1 MAERLVVIT
10 DVDFDDG
17 PTEKRIHDE
26 SLSSFDAQK
35 RGGTGKPIPI
45 VQGHGTI
52 TDAVAV
58 GVPGVKNFLCI
69 TKEGRCW
76 VASESRRSPC
86 FLWHVVLSQKI
97 PHTEKRRASIRQAVA
112 LIPINEPE
120 RVDPKARF
128 LVLATKEGMVK
139 RLGLWDCL
147 YVSPINGAS
156 IIRLNI
162 NRGHEDAIVGA
173 SICHA
178 GDLIWLASSSGH
190 VACIRA
196 DDIPLQKRRA
206 RGVKG
211 MELKEGERVTGILAA
226 RPSKTATLTTVFAH
240 GFGKKVDTENFPVHH
255 RDTTGVQVAPDGCE
269 LVDLVQ
275 TEPGQEVVMLTREGR
290 CIRINEDGI
299 PQTKGRYAV
308 GFKLM
313 DVKEGDRVV
322 RALAVGDPNEMAAWK
337 KDVGEAFEQYKR
349 SEAYSPTAPPVSAA
363 TADIP
368 TTTTTTIH
376 GREVTTTTGTGEQ
389 SEYTYTGTIDRT
401 GPEKKGFFAWVRDL
415 FR

>member
-1 MAERLVVIT
+1 MAERLVVVT

-45 VQGHGTI
+45 VQGQGPI
-52 TDAVAV
+52 TSAVAV
-58 GVPGVKNFLCI
+58 SVSEVKNFLCI

-76 VASESRRSPC
+76 MASENRRPPC

-97 PHTEKRRASIRQAVA
+97 PHTEKRKYSIRQTVA
-112 LIPINEPE
+112 LVPFPE
-120 RVDPKARF
+120 KAIER
-128 LVLATKEGMVK
+128 LADRLILATKKGRVK
-139 RLGLWDCL
+139 SLDVFD
-147 YVSPINGAS
+147 VSNISSADGCS
-156 IIRLNI
+156 IIKLDE
-162 NRGHEDAIVGA
+162 GDEVVAA
-173 SICHA
+173 SMC
-178 GDLIWLASSSGH
+178 GPGSLVWMASSSGH
-190 VACIRA
+190 VSCISEE
-196 DDIPLQKRRA
+196 DIPRQKRRA
-206 RGVKG
+206 QGVKG
-211 MELKEGERVTGILAA
+211 MELKEGERITVMMAA
-226 RPSKTATLTTVFAH
+226 YPSKTATLTTVFAH

-290 CIRINEDGI
+290 CIRINEEGI

-313 DVKEGDRVV
+313 DVKGGDRVV
-322 RALAVGDPNEMAAWK
+322 RALAVGDPMAGARRAAMEHH
-337 KDVGEAFEQYKR
+337 EATPKTND
-349 SEAYSPTAPPVSAA
+349 PTSAA

-368 TTTTTTIH
+368 AHTTTTIQ
-376 GREVTTTTGTGEQ
+376 GREVTTTTATGER
-389 SEYTYTGTIDRT
+389 SKYTYTGTVDLSK
-401 GPEKKGFFAWVRDL
+401 PEKKGFFAWIGDL